1 MYLCPAERNGKPL
14 QYSCPENPMDRGP
27 WWATAQ
33 GVAKSWTQLSHQ
45 YIHTYTHTHT
55 MYLWVFKILCRR
67 MLCIMQIS
75 FFLLFL
81 SKDYFFHSFSKLAIR
96 VITVKSR
103 KACPVFVKKRIPQ
116 TQNYVHAPHWQYSI
130 FSNWWGPSS
139 YHTSIRVYPWCSPGF
154 LTLFGKASII
164 SLNLFP
170 YL

>member
-1 MYLCPAERNGKPL
+1 MGL
-14 QYSCPENPMDRGP
+14 QRVGHN
-27 WWATAQ
+27 WATN
-33 GVAKSWTQLSHQ
+33 T
-45 YIHTYTHTHT
+45 HTHTHTHTHT
-55 MYLWVFKILCRR
+55 MYLWVFKIWCRR

-81 SKDYFFHSFSKLAIR
+81 RKNYFFHSFTKLAVR

-116 TQNYVHAPHWQYSI
+116 SQNYVHVPHWQYRI
-130 FSNWWGPSS
+130 FSNWRGPSR
-139 YHTSIRVYPWCSPGF
+139 YHTSVGAYTCILERSPGF

-170 YL
+170 YLYNWKAQHFFK